1 MAAKFM
7 QLMRTPAVQAAQERY
22 FGKHQS
28 VVGAPERDPFTDDE
42 AAFIARRDSFY
53 MATTNSGGWP
63 YLQHRGGP
71 AGFLKVLGPH
81 QLGFAD
87 FKGNRQMLT
96 TGNLDGNDR
105 VALLLMDYPN
115 RERLKILGHA
125 QVLDVREHVALS
137 DQLTPTPEL
146 RSKIERLFL
155 VEVISYDWNC
165 PQYIT
170 PRFTE
175 AEVER
180 AVAPLK
186 ARIAELEEKLRR
198 QTTATPTLGKS
209 PGRGT
214 VSP

>member
-1 MAAKFM
+1 
-7 QLMRTPAVQAAQERY
+7 
-22 FGKHQS
+22 
-28 VVGAPERDPFTDDE
+28 
-42 AAFIARRDSFY
+42 
-53 MATTNSGGWP
+53 
-63 YLQHRGGP
+63 
-71 AGFLKVLGPH
+71 VLGPH

-105 VALLLMDYPN
+105 VALFLMDYPN
-115 RERLKILGHA
+115 RERLRILGHA
-125 QVLDVREHVALS
+125 KVLDAREHSALA

-155 VEVISYDWNC
+155 IEVVSFDWNC

-175 AEVER
+175 AEVEQ

-186 ARIAELEEKLRR
+186 AQIAELEAQAGAL
-198 QTTATPTLGKS
+198 
-209 PGRGT
+209 
-214 VSP
+214 